1 MKVIKQDKGEAMREQ
16 FEKLPEIMEYLR
28 DVEWSEL
35 TQRYIAKRVNH
46 YYAAT
51 FINGAW
57 YAFQEQQKKID
68 EVNKYL
74 SCINY
79 GSGHDKIEM
88 KDRILCI
95 LMK

>member
-1 MKVIKQDKGEAMREQ
+1 MREQ

-57 YAFQEQQKKID
+57 YAFQEQQKRIETIFQKMDDMGMVDAVQILEDYID
-68 EVNKYL
+68 Y
-74 SCINY
+74 
-79 GSGHDKIEM
+79 
-88 KDRILCI
+88 
-95 LMK
+95 

>member
-1 MKVIKQDKGEAMREQ
+1 MKNEREQ

-35 TQRYIAKRVNH
+35 TQRYIVKRVNH

-57 YAFQEQQKKID
+57 YAFQEQQKLINRIYSANEDSEIKSIID
-68 EVNKYL
+68 GW
-74 SCINY
+74 SF
-79 GSGHDKIEM
+79 
-88 KDRILCI
+88 
-95 LMK
+95 

>member
-1 MKVIKQDKGEAMREQ
+1 MREE

-51 FINGAW
+51 FINGAY
-57 YAFQEQQKKID
+57 YAYQEQQKKI
-68 EVNKYL
+68 NKAIEYL
-74 SCINY
+74 DS
-79 GSGHDKIEM
+79 IEGLVWYEQI
-88 KDRILCI
+88 KEL
-95 LMK
+95 LK